1 MTVEVKI
8 GVQQAAREVT
18 IDVDLPADE
27 VERLVSEAISTEG
40 GVIALTDTKGRRVVV
55 PGAKVAYVEIGSGV
69 AGTVG
74 FRS

>member
-1 MTVEVKI
+1 MEVKI

-18 IDVDLPADE
+18 IDVDQPAE
-27 VERLVSEAISTEG
+27 AVEKLITDAISSEG
-40 GVIALTDTKGRRVVV
+40 GVIALTDTKGRRIEV